1 MDMLFNS
8 FGKAKIYAVNP
19 SKDSAGVLRKSLLAS
34 FQTSAADL
42 ANYEGMCLG
51 PTLPD
56 GRRCLVLIPDS
67 QGGQSGLTR
76 EYVKVI
82 AVRP

>member
-1 MDMLFNS
+1 MRVSVSGWEENS
-8 FGKAKIYAVNP
+8 FWAAEAWAP
-19 SKDSAGVLRKSLLAS
+19 EPPATFCS
-34 FQTSAADL
+34 FSTNSGTL

-56 GRRCLVLIPDS
+56 GSRCLVLVPDS
-67 QGGQSGLTR
+67 QGGQNGLTK

-82 AVRP
+82 TVRP

>member
-1 MDMLFNS
+1 MS
-8 FGKAKIYAVNP
+8 
-19 SKDSAGVLRKSLLAS
+19 
-34 FQTSAADL
+34 L

-67 QGGQSGLTR
+67 QGGKDGLTS

-82 AVRP
+82 TVRP